1 MRAKEEAFRILEA
14 ALSIA
19 STGVDEAEVSLGGG
33 ELGMTSFGLNQL
45 GPAIDHA
52 HEVLAIRASKDGRMC
67 RVQTNDLST
76 SGIKEAAQEAR
87 TKVDHLP
94 AAAKGAGL
102 PEPQSYEL
110 TEAYDP
116 ETDATKTLDRTMLA
130 SRALMAAHKGD
141 LYASGLVAVRRGS
154 VGLDGSPGTYA
165 VANTRGLLAYHPATR
180 VTFSVDMSRSGGL
193 NGFAEDE
200 SYSISG
206 IDPQQLV
213 STAVKKASLGA
224 EAQRIGPGVYTAVL
238 EPAAVGAL
246 MVHLG
251 RTAGAARMHA
261 GASFL
266 SGRIGEK
273 VADASV
279 TIIDDY
285 AHPLLRG
292 TPFDVEG
299 VARMRVPIIEEGVAK
314 GPVYSWDSAIRFEAQ
329 ATGHRVVDPYDG
341 EVEHAQNLVMS
352 GGDATFSDLLGGV
365 ESGVLIGRITNV
377 TLLDPRRLI
386 VTGMTSGGFFLV
398 DHGDL
403 TVPLSNMRVTVSLLD
418 LLAGIEG
425 MTGSAWA
432 EGSVVPA
439 LRAQI
444 PLT

>member
-19 STGVDEAEVSLGGG
+19 STGVDEAEVCLGGG

-45 GPAIDHA
+45 GPSVDHA
-52 HEVLAIRASKDGRMC
+52 HEVLAIRAAKDGRMC

-94 AAAKGAGL
+94 TAAKGVGL

-116 ETDATKTLDRTMLA
+116 ETDATRTLDRTMLA

-154 VGLDGSPGTYA
+154 IGLDGSPGTYA

-180 VTFSVDMSRSGGL
+180 VTYSVDMSRAGGL

-206 IDPQQLV
+206 IDPGQLV
-213 STAVKKASLGA
+213 STAVKKASLGS

-246 MVHLG
+246 LVHLG
-251 RTAGAARMHA
+251 RTAGAARMHT
-261 GASFL
+261 GSSFL
-266 SGRIGEK
+266 SGRIGDKLAHE
-273 VADASV
+273 SV
-279 TIIDDY
+279 TIVDDY

-299 VARMRVPIIEEGVAK
+299 VGRMRVPLIEDGVAK
-314 GPVYSWDSAIRFEAQ
+314 GPVYAWDSAIRYEGQ
-329 ATGHRVVDPYDG
+329 ATGHRDVDPFYG
-341 EVEHAQNLVMS
+341 EVEAAQHLVMT

-365 ESGVLIGRITNV
+365 KSGVLIGRITNA
-377 TLLDPRRLI
+377 TLLDTKRLI
-386 VTGMTSGGFFLV
+386 ITGMTSGGFFLV
-398 DHGDL
+398 EQGDL
-403 TVPLSNMRVTVSLLD
+403 TVPLANMRVTVSLID
-418 LLAGIEG
+418 LLANLDG

-432 EGSVVPA
+432 EGCVVPA
-439 LRAQI
+439 VRAQI